1 MSQTKKNSNINT
13 FLLYGTSLVH
23 SVILRRQIL
32 CYRRVSSTRE
42 SGKLGMHT
50 EVIIENTGVLN
61 MLPKVI
67 LHAVKTED
75 IIPSKQTEQTR

>member
-1 MSQTKKNSNINT
+1 M
-13 FLLYGTSLVH
+13 
-23 SVILRRQIL
+23 
-32 CYRRVSSTRE
+32 RE
-42 SGKLGMHT
+42 STELGMHT
-50 EVIIENTGVLN
+50 EELIGYTGVLN